1 MSPNHLWLPHVLDK
15 TQGEQKSLI
24 PDDARRTHFCLH
36 SFPCGGLA
44 PTWRRL
50 WAWLQACVQE
60 GLSDHSFGAYNVQTE
75 ATGAEMMTL
84 PPILSSV
91 RLRGGVPCRQAA
103 TQPRGGRQHA
113 GTQLYT
119 QTSVWPGSMKVLLL
133 DIASPLLSPSCY
145 NGGHAKPVLPEK
157 GRMERTWDEPL
168 I

>member
-119 QTSVWPGSMKVLLL
+119 RSLQVS
-133 DIASPLLSPSCY
+133 SPLPRSQAVSTLKTLRPARRAAFFISRSVLSY
-145 NGGHAKPVLPEK
+145 L
-157 GRMERTWDEPL
+157 
-168 I
+168 